1 MVVVVVTP
9 PPLPVMVIVK
19 VPVVAVL
26 DTLIRMEAV
35 PEPPTMEVGTK
46 ATVTPAGFPEA
57 DKAIV
62 ELKPPEGVAVILAAP
77 RPPRATLTFLGFA
90 ARVKLPVVPLTVN
103 ETVVVCVV
111 LPALPVTVMVYV
123 AGVTEAPTAIVI
135 VDVPVPV
142 MEVGLNVT
150 VTPLGWPL
158 ALNTTG
164 VLNPPVVVLVM
175 VEVPEA
181 PCATVTEVGLAERLK
196 SEEELVMV
204 TARAVEGMPFAIT
217 TN

>member
-35 PEPPTMEVGTK
+35 PEPPTMELGTK
-46 ATVTPAGFPEA
+46 ATVTPAGCPEA

-62 ELKPPEGVAVILAAP
+62 ELKPPEGVAVILTAP

-111 LPALPVTVMVYV
+111 LPAVPVTVMV
-123 AGVTEAPTAIVI
+123 
-135 VDVPVPV
+135 
-142 MEVGLNVT
+142 
-150 VTPLGWPL
+150 
-158 ALNTTG
+158 
-164 VLNPPVVVLVM
+164 
-175 VEVPEA
+175 
-181 PCATVTEVGLAERLK
+181 
-196 SEEELVMV
+196 
-204 TARAVEGMPFAIT
+204 
-217 TN
+217 